1 MSHVIKL
8 FLFGGK
14 KPETELTANI
24 LREKKIK
31 KNTQK
36 VKKIFF
42 FKLYNTG
49 QDAVLYE
56 HYKNKQ

>member
-36 VKKIFF
+36 VKKISFF
-42 FKLYNTG
+42 
-49 QDAVLYE
+49 
-56 HYKNKQ
+56 